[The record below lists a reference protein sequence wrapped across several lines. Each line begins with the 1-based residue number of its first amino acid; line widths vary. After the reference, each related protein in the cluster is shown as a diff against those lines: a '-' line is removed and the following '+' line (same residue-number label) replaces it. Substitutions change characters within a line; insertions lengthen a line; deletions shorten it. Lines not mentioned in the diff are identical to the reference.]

1 MTNQK
6 TYHWLNDHTYDKK
19 ASLILK
25 CITHALIMQHLEI
38 DFIRET
44 YLKLQAKPNIS
55 LFGLMQDYIISI
67 SPKLTHKRSTLK
79 AITTAALHFMSTHQ
93 GISKSQV

>member
-1 MTNQK
+1 MPVQSVPFI
-6 TYHWLNDHTYDKK
+6 YDLHFKGEK
-19 ASLILK
+19 SLILK